1 MPVDLLRADATL
13 AERIEFS
20 GAGVLRTTDNEWGLF
35 AQDHWALSN
44 QLALDLGLRFS
55 GQTIGQQA
63 ALAPRVELGQPLVC
77 RGQQYG
83 FPVDVV
89 VAFTPDPE
97 WVCQQITAGVEIP
110 KALEESLYREPVY
123 NRSNCES
130 VQRAL

>member
-1 MPVDLLRADATL
+1 MIVLKTSAPDGVD
-13 AERIEFS
+13 
-20 GAGVLRTTDNEWGLF
+20 
-35 AQDHWALSN
+35 ALMIVMEPAN
-44 QLALDLGLRFS
+44 
-55 GQTIGQQA
+55 
-63 ALAPRVELGQPLVC
+63 VEKIKLGQPLVC